1 MTQKTRR
8 IFIGLVATVVIV
20 FLCAGIGIGAYYLG
34 RQSVEDAP
42 TAAVEAVTEVAT
54 ASETEA
60 GGVGAADNADDE
72 QADGDGTGEPDDQDT
87 QEEGVASEPGTDQ
100 QQADD
105 PVPTEEFVR
114 GDIDIDAADFEVMIE
129 AWEIINREF
138 DGQLPQEDEVVYEAI
153 RGSLETLDDEFTRF
167 VPPDVAARTRE
178 QLQGSFEG
186 IGAFVENELSEDG
199 NLVILRPIEGQPA
212 EEAGLRGGDEV
223 THVDGRSVQ
232 GLSVD
237 EIITLIKG
245 PRGTDVTLSI
255 QRADEE
261 PFDVTITRALIDI
274 PIVES
279 ESLEEDI
286 VYVRL
291 TSFSGNADEQV
302 IAVLDELLTADTA
315 GIVFDLRDN
324 PGGFLNQAVS
334 IADILLPAGTILIE
348 RDSDGN
354 ERVFESESGDPA
366 EEFPLAI
373 LVTAGSASASEI
385 VAGAVQDRG
394 RGVIIG
400 ETTLGK
406 GSVQQ
411 PHELSDGSEL
421 RVTIARWYTPDN
433 VSIDQQGIVPDI
445 EVLTP
450 EEFGTEN
457 DTQLQRAIEY
467 ILSGQ

>member
-8 IFIGLVATVVIV
+8 IFIGLVASVVIV

-42 TAAVEAVTEVAT
+42 TATTEVQAETAT
-54 ASETEA
+54 ASMVEPSAE
-60 GGVGAADNADDE
+60 VEVDDPDE
-72 QADGDGTGEPDDQDT
+72 GEPAEPTSEDESVAAESDQD
-87 QEEGVASEPGTDQ
+87 AQ
-100 QQADD
+100 QQSGDAS
-105 PVPTEEFVR
+105 PTEEAVR
-114 GDIDIDAADFEVMIE
+114 ESIDIDAADFGVMIE

-186 IGAFVENELSEDG
+186 IGAFVENELSEEG
-199 NLVILRPIEGQPA
+199 YLVILRPIEGQPA
-212 EEAGLRGGDEV
+212 EEAGLRSGDQV

-237 EIITLIKG
+237 ETITLIKG
-245 PRGTDVTLSI
+245 PRGTDVTLTI
-255 QRADEE
+255 QRAEEE

-279 ESLEEDI
+279 ELLEGDI

-291 TSFSGNADEQV
+291 TSFSGNADVQV
-302 IAVLDELLTADTA
+302 LAELDELLTADSA

-324 PGGFLNQAVS
+324 PGGFLNQAVAIS
-334 IADILLPAGTILIE
+334 DIFLPAGTILIE
-348 RDSDGN
+348 RDSEGN
-354 ERVFESESGDPA
+354 ERVFESEDGDPA
-366 EEFPLAI
+366 EEVPLAV

-433 VSIDQQGIVPDI
+433 TSIDQQGIVPDI

-467 ILSGQ
+467 IQSGQ